1 MFFSWASFQPLDS
14 AAFKKGEKDA
24 VTTLVWT
31 IRRGPSVPA
40 LIVIVSVKTNLFY
53 QSVIAE
59 QG

>member
-14 AAFKKGEKDA
+14 AALKKGEEDA

-31 IRRGPSVPA
+31 IRRRPSVPA